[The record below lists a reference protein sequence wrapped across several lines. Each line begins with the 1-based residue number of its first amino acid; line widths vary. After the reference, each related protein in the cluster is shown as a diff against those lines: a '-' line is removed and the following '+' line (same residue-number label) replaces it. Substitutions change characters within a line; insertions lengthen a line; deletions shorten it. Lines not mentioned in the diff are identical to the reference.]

1 MDAIVYLME
10 NGIAAEKISWVISR
24 DSWVIDRATTQ
35 NTEAFFERSIG
46 NQANQFEALAEA
58 TSIEDLFHRL
68 EDKGAYAIGQ
78 KTYPYTIPRRNGKQ
92 KGMGTSSKSRDVYP

>member
-10 NGIAAEKISWVISR
+10 NGIDAEKISWVISR

-58 TSIEDLFHRL
+58 TSLEDLFHRL
-68 EDKGAYAIGQ
+68 EDKGVLMRLDKKHTPTQFHGATVS
-78 KTYPYTIPRRNGKQ
+78 KRNGHFFK
-92 KGMGTSSKSRDVYP
+92 K

>member
-35 NTEAFFERSIG
+35 NTEAFLSAVLETKPINLRHWQKRPRSKIYFI
-46 NQANQFEALAEA
+46 A
-58 TSIEDLFHRL
+58 
-68 EDKGAYAIGQ
+68 
-78 KTYPYTIPRRNGKQ
+78 
-92 KGMGTSSKSRDVYP
+92 